1 MVKLKRILSSL
12 IIFAVIFAFGLNCDR
27 ISEEISNYINKT
39 PELVI
44 NPDNGYK
51 KEYEYMYIKD
61 SDDFIP
67 ESKED
72 LLEIFYS
79 VLNNG
84 WKEFT
89 FYCPADYVDCL
100 NDIRVISQDEVLL
113 ANLNNFVSSYN
124 SYSTLKTVFDTAGE
138 VTIKVEYNYSDL
150 EIEMIDGMINKIFTN
165 NINDNMTD
173 EEKIKVL
180 HDYIVNNSKY
190 DKERADNNTSEYDS
204 ARMNGLLFDGYGI
217 CTAYADVMEVFLT
230 KLNIPNYKI
239 SSSNHVWNAVYI
251 NGKWVHL
258 DATWDDP
265 TTSDGSDMLS
275 HDFFL
280 VDNSVIVKD
289 DKEEL
294 KEHSFDLLVYQEFD
308 ETKKAQ

>member
-12 IIFAVIFAFGLNCDR
+12 IIVAVIFAFGLNCDR
-27 ISEEISNYINKT
+27 ISDEIINYVNKT

-51 KEYEYMYIKD
+51 KEYEYMYIDD
-61 SDDFIP
+61 SDDYIP

-89 FYCPADYVDCL
+89 FYCPADYVECL
-100 NDIRVISQDEVLL
+100 NDIRVISQDQVLL

-124 SYSTLKTVFDTAGE
+124 SYSSLKTVFDTAGE
-138 VTIKVEYNYSDL
+138 VTIKVQYNYSDV
-150 EIEMIDGMINKIFTN
+150 EIEMIDEKINEIISQN
-165 NINDNMTD
+165 VNDAMTD

-180 HDYIVNNSKY
+180 HDYVVNNSVY
-190 DKERADNNTSEYDS
+190 DKERADNDSSQYDS
-204 ARMNGLLFDGYGI
+204 ARMNGLLFDGYAI
-217 CTAYADVMEVFLT
+217 CTAYADVMEVFLS

-251 NGKWVHL
+251 NGNWVHL

-265 TTSDGSDMLS
+265 TTDDGSNILS

-280 VDNSVIVKD
+280 VDNSVITKD
-289 DKEEL
+289 DKGEL
-294 KEHSFDLLVYQEFD
+294 KEHQYDLTVYQEFD